1 MTNRLAK
8 ITALAAISAISLTAC
23 GANGEGSSSAS
34 SSEATTAPAAS
45 SATSADTQSGGS
57 SADAASFKPTCPGGN
72 ISGAGSS
79 AQLNAINQVI
89 SDYKAACSSAT
100 INYSPTGS
108 GAGVKSFIGKQTDW
122 AGSDSALN
130 KDKGEP
136 DKAKQ
141 RCNADPWHLPLAAGP
156 IAVVYNV
163 DGVKD
168 LTLSTPTLA
177 KIFSGAIK
185 QWDDPAIKKE
195 NPSATLPSAQIEVFY
210 RKDESGT
217 TDNFTEFLNK
227 AAGDI
232 WTEKHSKTWKGAGK
246 GADKSA
252 GVAQAVKDTKNSIS
266 YDEWSY
272 ATKNNL
278 DMAAIDN
285 GNGPVKLTGESAGK
299 AVSAAKIV
307 GQGNDLQL
315 ELQYKDTPAG
325 VYPAV
330 LVTYEIACSKGQDA
344 AKTALLKDFL
354 SFYASEQEQQKI
366 QDLGYA
372 PLPSDVAS
380 KVLASAQALS

>member
-8 ITALAAISAISLTAC
+8 ITALAAIGAISLTAC
-23 GANGEGSSSAS
+23 GANGDKGSSSAS
-34 SSEATTAPAAS
+34 SSEATSAAAS
-45 SATSADTQSGGS
+45 SASSANN
-57 SADAASFKPTCPGGN
+57 ADAASFKPACPGGN

-122 AGSDSALN
+122 AGSDSVLN

-141 RCNADPWHLPLAAGP
+141 RCNADPWHLPMAAGP

-185 QWDDPAIKKE
+185 KWDDPAIKKE
-195 NPSATLPSAQIEVFY
+195 NPSAKLPSAQIEVFY

-217 TDNFTEFLNK
+217 TDNFTKFLNK

-252 GVAQAVKDTKNSIS
+252 GIAQAVKETKNSIS

-272 ATKNNL
+272 ATKNKL

-299 AVSAAKIV
+299 AISAAKV
-307 GQGNDLQL
+307 AGQGNDLQL

-344 AKTALLKDFL
+344 GKTALLKDFL
-354 SFYASEQEQQKI
+354 SFYASQDEQKKI

-372 PLPSDVAS
+372 PLPTDVS
-380 KVLASAQALS
+380 KKALDSAQAIS

>member
-8 ITALAAISAISLTAC
+8 ITALAAIGAISLTAC
-23 GANGEGSSSAS
+23 GANGDKGSSSAS
-34 SSEATTAPAAS
+34 SSEATSAAAS
-45 SATSADTQSGGS
+45 SANSANN
-57 SADAASFKPTCPGGN
+57 ADAASFKPACPGGN

-122 AGSDSALN
+122 AGSDSVLN

-141 RCNADPWHLPLAAGP
+141 RCNADPWHLPMAAGP

-185 QWDDPAIKKE
+185 KWDDPAIKKE
-195 NPSATLPSAQIEVFY
+195 NPSAKLPSAQIEVFY

-217 TDNFTEFLNK
+217 TDNFTKFLNK

-252 GVAQAVKDTKNSIS
+252 GIAQAVKETKNSIS

-272 ATKNNL
+272 ATKNKL

-285 GNGPVKLTGESAGK
+285 GNGPVKLTG
-299 AVSAAKIV
+299 
-307 GQGNDLQL
+307 
-315 ELQYKDTPAG
+315 
-325 VYPAV
+325 
-330 LVTYEIACSKGQDA
+330 
-344 AKTALLKDFL
+344 
-354 SFYASEQEQQKI
+354 
-366 QDLGYA
+366 
-372 PLPSDVAS
+372 
-380 KVLASAQALS
+380 

>member
-1 MTNRLAK
+1 MNRFAK

-23 GANGEGSSSAS
+23 GANGDKGSSSAS
-34 SSEATTAPAAS
+34 SSKTTSTAS
-45 SATSADTQSGGS
+45 SAAQPSDS
-57 SADAASFKPTCPGGN
+57 SADAVSFKPACPGGS

-100 INYSPTGS
+100 VNYSPTGS
-108 GAGVKSFIGKQTDW
+108 GAGVKSFIGRQTDW
-122 AGSDSALN
+122 AGSDSVLN
-130 KDKGEP
+130 ADKGEP

-141 RCNADPWHLPLAAGP
+141 RCNADPWHLPMAAGP

-185 QWDDPAIKKE
+185 KWDDPAIKKE
-195 NPSATLPSAQIEVFY
+195 NPSAKLPSAQIEVFY

-217 TDNFTEFLNK
+217 TDNFTKFLNK

-252 GVAQAVKDTKNSIS
+252 GIAQAVKSTKNSIS

-272 ATKNNL
+272 ATKNSL

-299 AVSAAKIV
+299 AVSAAKVV
-307 GQGNDLQL
+307 GQGHDLQL
-315 ELQYKDTPAG
+315 ELQYKNTPAG

-330 LVTYEIACSKGQDA
+330 LVTYEIACSKGQDSGKA
-344 AKTALLKDFL
+344 ALLKDFL
-354 SFYASEQEQQKI
+354 SFYASEREQKKI

-380 KVLASAQALS
+380 KVLGSAQALS